1 MAKQNFLFLT
11 FCLVILSGIMQAY
24 FRFDRHFSPHKDDLK
39 KIAHLQ
45 SELEEKE
52 MRITA
57 VEAQFVD
64 FQQEIASQLP
74 ALQKLDKNPKTFQ
87 LRNLASVTQK
97 PIDSFEMSS
106 TLSEKARAEFRKG
119 DFKNSAKS
127 FAQLTEK
134 FPTSPLVVQA
144 YFFWA
149 ESLYLNK
156 QFQECLDVVDQMMT
170 QYPEHELTGFIM
182 LRMGQIL
189 QSRSRGEEASEV
201 YRLVGKN
208 FSSNSELKKQAEA
221 LGRSVE

>member
-24 FRFDRHFSPHKDDLK
+24 FLFDRHFSPHKDDLK